1 MQLTQLLALALSLA
15 TSEAAYKGFNY
26 GNKKPDGSSKYQADF
41 ASEFETAQNLVG
53 ASGFTSAR
61 LYTMIQAGTANDPI
75 SAIPAAIA
83 QNTSL
88 LLGLWASGNNMD
100 NELTALKAAISQYGE
115 DLSKLVVGI
124 SVGSEDLYRNSV
136 LGQKVN
142 AGVGVDPHVLASYI
156 EEVRSTISGTPLSGA
171 PLGHVDTW
179 NDWVNGS
186 NAAVIDAVDW
196 VGFDGYPYFQ
206 NTMANSIDDAKALFN
221 EAVAKTK
228 SAAGN
233 KEVWITET
241 GWPVSGKTENLAV
254 ASIPNAKRFWD
265 EVGCPLFDNTNTWWY
280 TLQDASGASVP
291 NPSFGIVGSTLTT
304 QPLFDL
310 SCSKSNTT
318 SSSAIASP
326 TSTAAAGSAS
336 TAAAGG
342 VAGGS
347 TSSAS
352 GSSSGTGSSSGSG
365 SGSNSNTGSAS
376 GAGGPGGA
384 ADHGTSGTSGSAN
397 SNGTSG
403 SSSGSNSTSA
413 AGNYGKYGPYGSYG
427 SYNTTGG
434 NGSNVTAPARPSSS
448 VGNVGLSKS
457 TGAASPSS
465 TTMFTGAATS
475 VSASVMHVALLA
487 LMVAIVA

>member
-115 DLSKLVVGI
+115 DFSKLVVGI

-156 EEVRSTISGTPLSGA
+156 EEVRSTISGTALSGA
-171 PLGHVDTW
+171 PIGHVDTW

-326 TSTAAAGSAS
+326 TNTAAAGSAS

-347 TSSAS
+347 TGSAS
-352 GSSSGTGSSSGSG
+352 GSSSG

-384 ADHGTSGTSGSAN
+384 ANHGTSGTSGSAN

-434 NGSNVTAPARPSSS
+434 NGSNVTVPARPSSS
-448 VGNVGLSKS
+448 VGNVGLSKT

>member
-26 GNKKPDGSSKYQADF
+26 GDKKPDGSSKYQADF

-53 ASGFTSAR
+53 APGFTSAR

-88 LLGLWASGNNMD
+88 LLGLWASGNNMN

-280 TLQDASGASVP
+280 TLQDAFGASVP

-326 TSTAAAGSAS
+326 TSTAAA
-336 TAAAGG
+336 AGG

-347 TSSAS
+347 TGSAS
-352 GSSSGTGSSSGSG
+352 GSSTGTGSSSGSG
-365 SGSNSNTGSAS
+365 SNSNTGAAS
-376 GAGGPGGA
+376 GAVGA
-384 ADHGTSGTSGSAN
+384 ADRETSGTSGSAN
-397 SNGTSG
+397 TNGTSG
-403 SSSGSNSTSA
+403 SGSGSNSTS
-413 AGNYGKYGPYGSYG
+413 GH
-427 SYNTTGG
+427 
-434 NGSNVTAPARPSSS
+434 GSNVTVPTRPTSVSNVSPSKSSSALFTGAATSMGASPSS
-448 VGNVGLSKS
+448 VGNVGPSKS
-457 TGAASPSS
+457 SGAASPSS

-475 VSASVMHVALLA
+475 VSAPVVHVVLLA
-487 LMVAIVA
+487 LMMVIAA

>member
-1 MQLTQLLALALSLA
+1 MILAPW
-15 TSEAAYKGFNY
+15 TD
-26 GNKKPDGSSKYQADF
+26 PIQ
-41 ASEFETAQNLVG
+41 
-53 ASGFTSAR
+53 
-61 LYTMIQAGTANDPI
+61 QAGTANDPI

-88 LLGLWASGNNMD
+88 LLGLWASGNNMN

-280 TLQDASGASVP
+280 TLQDAFGASVP

-326 TSTAAAGSAS
+326 TSTAAA
-336 TAAAGG
+336 AGG

-347 TSSAS
+347 TGSAS
-352 GSSSGTGSSSGSG
+352 GSSTGTGSSSGSG
-365 SGSNSNTGSAS
+365 SNSNTGAAS
-376 GAGGPGGA
+376 GAVGA
-384 ADHGTSGTSGSAN
+384 ADRETSGTSGSAN
-397 SNGTSG
+397 TNGTSG
-403 SSSGSNSTSA
+403 SGSGSNSTS
-413 AGNYGKYGPYGSYG
+413 GH
-427 SYNTTGG
+427 
-434 NGSNVTAPARPSSS
+434 GSNVTVPTRPTSVSNVSPSKSSSALFTGAATSMGASPSS
-448 VGNVGLSKS
+448 VGNVGPSKS
-457 TGAASPSS
+457 SGAASPSS

-475 VSASVMHVALLA
+475 VSAPVVHVVLLA
-487 LMVAIVA
+487 LMMVIAA